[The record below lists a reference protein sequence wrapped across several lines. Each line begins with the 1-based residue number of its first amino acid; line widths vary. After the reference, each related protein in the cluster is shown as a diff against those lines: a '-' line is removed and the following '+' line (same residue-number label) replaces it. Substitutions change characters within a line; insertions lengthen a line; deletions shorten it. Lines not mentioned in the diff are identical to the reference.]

1 MKNSTQK
8 LIVRIIA
15 VILAILLAGSVFV
28 TVLSATAGAT
38 SAMEGELGELKD
50 DLVALQQ
57 QIKDIT
63 AQINSL
69 EFDRASALAQ
79 KKVLDDRINLN
90 LLMIDNLNTQI
101 EEYGR
106 LIVEKEDEVQ
116 ECTAREEEQWEKYKV
131 RVRAM
136 EINGSI
142 SYYAILFGAR
152 DFSDLLSR
160 IDIVSSIVDYD
171 EALYDKLVQAREETQ
186 EAKAELEDT
195 KTQAEASRQE
205 LEATQVELEE
215 LQAQAEEFI
224 KQVQADIDA
233 AKGLYSQ
240 MEGRE
245 DSIRSEIARLEEE
258 IRRANATEVG
268 TGTFRWPVASNYIT
282 SGFGYRNTGI
292 PGASTYHPGFDIAA
306 NYGTPIYAAD
316 SGTVLISAYDEYGYG
331 NYVTISHGNGY
342 TTTYGHMS
350 QRAVSSGTVVA
361 KGQLIGYVG
370 STGISSGPHLHFEIR
385 ENGVAVTPLKFFD
398 ASNFQGDYK

>member
-1 MKNSTQK
+1 MKSKQQK
-8 LIVRIIA
+8 LIIRIIA
-15 VILAILLAGSVFV
+15 VVLAVLLAGSVLV
-28 TVLSATAGAT
+28 TVLSATAGA
-38 SAMEGELGELKD
+38 SSLQGELDGLKD
-50 DLVALQQ
+50 DLTGIQQ
-57 QIKDIT
+57 QIRDIT

-79 KKVLDDRINLN
+79 KKVLDDRISLN
-90 LLMIDNLNTQI
+90 LLMIDNLNMQI

-106 LIVEKEDEVQ
+106 LILEKEDEVQ
-116 ECTAREEEQWEKYKV
+116 ECTLRENEQWEKYKV

-160 IDIVSSIVDYD
+160 FDIVSSIVDYD
-171 EALYDKLVQAREETQ
+171 EALYDKLVRARQETEQA
-186 EAKAELEDT
+186 KVELEDT
-195 KTQAEASRQE
+195 KAEAEASRQD
-205 LEATQVELEE
+205 LQEAQVELEQ
-215 LQAQAEEFI
+215 LQAEAEEFVRQI
-224 KQVQADIDA
+224 QTDLDA
-233 AKGLYSQ
+233 ARDLYAQ

-245 DSIRSEIARLEEE
+245 DNIRSEIARVEEE
-258 IRRANATEVG
+258 IRRANATVVG
-268 TGTFRWPVASNYIT
+268 TGTFQWPVASNYIT

-316 SGTVLISAYDEYGYG
+316 SGTVLFSAYEQYGYG

-342 TTTYGHMS
+342 TTIYGHMS
-350 QRAVSSGTVVA
+350 QRAVNAGQQVT

-385 ENGVAVTPLKFFD
+385 ENGVAVTPLKFFS
-398 ASNFQGDYK
+398 ASNFQGDF